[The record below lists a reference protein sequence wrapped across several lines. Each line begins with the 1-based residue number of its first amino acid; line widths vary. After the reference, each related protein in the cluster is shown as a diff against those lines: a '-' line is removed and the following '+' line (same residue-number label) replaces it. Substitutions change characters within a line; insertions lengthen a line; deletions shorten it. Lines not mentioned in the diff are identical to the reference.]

1 MPASAHVLVTF
12 GGIFGTGQNAEVWQ
26 CGVKMTGKNPDGSIF
41 GGYVK
46 DLTAYVSSVQAA
58 LVTWFSGINN
68 LQRSDFTLVWLKAAN
83 IKPGTSQNPYGTYN
97 GNNDPNGGP
106 NPAVWNYAGGGTPGG
121 SALGTSTVPQILTVA
136 STFRNKAAP
145 KGPRHSASHGRVY
158 LPMRVSGSSD
168 RLSDTTAYATTTI
181 AMLNTLAKA
190 SVAMTIPIVGD
201 ATVALRPALVGVN
214 GTINLIDRVE
224 VGDVVDTVR
233 NRKSAL
239 RENYYGTDYS

>member
-12 GGIFGTGQNAEVWQ
+12 GGTFGTGQNAEVWQ
-26 CGVKMTGKNPDGSIF
+26 CGVKMTGKASDGSLF
-41 GGYVK
+41 AGYVK
-46 DLTAYVSSVQAA
+46 DLTGYVNNVQAP

-68 LQRSDFTLVWLKAAN
+68 LQRSDFTLAWLKAAN

-97 GNNDPNGGP
+97 GSTDPNGGP
-106 NPAVWNYAGGGTPGG
+106 NPALWTYAGGGTPGG
-121 SALGTSTVPQILTVA
+121 SAIGTSTVPQILTVA
-136 STFRNKAAP
+136 STFRNKLAP

-168 RLSDTTAYATTTI
+168 RVGDTTGYATATI
-181 AMLNTLAKA
+181 GLLNALVRA
-190 SVAMTIPIVGD
+190 SVAMTIPVLGD
-201 ATVALRPALVGVN
+201 AVCTLRPALVGVN
-214 GTINLIDRVE
+214 GTINFVDRVE

-239 RENYYGTDYS
+239 RENYFGADFT